1 MYTPSLPN
9 GDATVLGIRLELD
22 PQVALLTSLTKR
34 PIRFKSRSIRNANR
48 MLVLL
53 YILARSTTKRC
64 TDTALVRALQ
74 PSIATRWSPRQGLF
88 GQSSFEGRARQAFG
102 DVCHNAFRSI
112 VAFVP
117 FEHVIK
123 SEHSFHFSH
132 PFVRAGYALLQFALR
147 DRRPP
152 RDGSG
157 HLRYAIRDN

>member
-34 PIRFKSRSIRNANR
+34 PIRFKSRRSEMRIECTRCC
-48 MLVLL
+48 
-53 YILARSTTKRC
+53 ILARSTTKRC
-64 TDTALVRALQ
+64 TDAALVRALQ
-74 PSIATRWSPRQGLF
+74 PAIATRWSPRQGLF

-132 PFVRAGYALLQFALR
+132 PSVRAGYALLQFALR